1 MSNFWGRFFHVFGV
15 KKFLFNFFENMIAS
29 ALKSCMINYYY
40 YFYFFAPENMKK
52 PPSKVARNPPP
63 IFSFCTGPAAQT
75 AQKQKSRTPKTPL
88 MQDWILRLGL
98 TTNFNFFLSFSFF
111 SWKLTRLLLVMSWS
125 FTRRNWSNC
134 KKICLILKLKILLYI
149 LNRHRFWVK
158 SINCKLPKFSSKL
171 LKRNLKRWK
180 RCN

>member
-1 MSNFWGRFFHVFGV
+1 MW
-15 KKFLFNFFENMIAS
+15 M
-29 ALKSCMINYYY
+29 YYIKVSY
-40 YFYFFAPENMKK
+40 CRNGYFFDPENIKK
-52 PPSKVARNPPP
+52 PPSKVAHNRPPTFF
-63 IFSFCTGPAAQT
+63 FSTGPAAQT

-88 MQDWILRLGL
+88 MQDRILRLGL

-125 FTRRNWSNC
+125 FIRRNWSNC
-134 KKICLILKLKILLYI
+134 KKICSILKLKILLYI

-158 SINCKLPKFSSKL
+158 SINCKLPKFSSKP
-171 LKRNLKRWK
+171 LKRNLKRWR